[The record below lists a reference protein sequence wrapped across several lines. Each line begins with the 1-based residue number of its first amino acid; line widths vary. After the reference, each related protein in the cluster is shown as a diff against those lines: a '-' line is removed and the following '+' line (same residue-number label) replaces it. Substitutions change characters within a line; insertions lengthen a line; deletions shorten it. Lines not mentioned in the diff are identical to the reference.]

1 MRATALLPLPATII
15 RKEGLIMEFANTV
28 VTLITNIIGCAMFV
42 AFLVGLIYA
51 IRFMLQ
57 VKQEDKE
64 DYERKKEREELEYK
78 GAQLRYQ
85 KLLEDR
91 R

>member
-1 MRATALLPLPATII
+1 M
-15 RKEGLIMEFANTV
+15 
-28 VTLITNIIGCAMFV
+28 CV
-42 AFLVGLIYA
+42 AILVGMIYA

-57 VKQEDKE
+57 VKQQDKE
-64 DYERKKEREELEYK
+64 DYERRKEREELEYK
-78 GAQLRYQ
+78 ESQLRYK

>member
-1 MRATALLPLPATII
+1 MQAAALLPLPATIF
-15 RKEGLIMEFANTV
+15 RNEVFIMEFANKV
-28 VTLITNIIGCAMFV
+28 VTLVFNILGCGMCV
-42 AFLVGLIYA
+42 AILVGMIYA

-57 VKQEDKE
+57 VKQQDKD
-64 DYERKKEREELEYK
+64 DYERRKEREDLEYK
-78 GAQLRYQ
+78 ESQLRYK

>member
-1 MRATALLPLPATII
+1 MRAALLPPATAF
-15 RKEGLIMEFANTV
+15 RKEVSIVEFANNV
-28 VTLITNIIGCAMFV
+28 VTLVFNILGCGMCV
-42 AFLVGLIYA
+42 AILVGMIYA

-57 VKQEDKE
+57 VKQQDKE
-64 DYERKKEREELEYK
+64 DYERKKEKEELEYK
-78 GAQLRYQ
+78 ESQLRYK

>member
-1 MRATALLPLPATII
+1 
-15 RKEGLIMEFANTV
+15 MEFANTV

-57 VKQEDKE
+57 VKQQDKE
-64 DYERKKEREELEYK
+64 DYERKKEKEDLEYK
-78 GAQLRYQ
+78 TSQLRYK

>member
-1 MRATALLPLPATII
+1 
-15 RKEGLIMEFANTV
+15 MEFANNV
-28 VTLITNIIGCAMFV
+28 VTLVFNILGCAMCV
-42 AFLVGLIYA
+42 AILVGMIYA

-57 VKQEDKE
+57 VKQQDKE

-78 GAQLRYQ
+78 ESQLRYK

>member
-1 MRATALLPLPATII
+1 
-15 RKEGLIMEFANTV
+15 MEFANSV
-28 VTLITNIIGCAMFV
+28 VTLIANIIGCAMFV

-64 DYERKKEREELEYK
+64 DYERKKEREALEYK
-78 GAQLRYQ
+78 ESQLRYK
-85 KLLEDR
+85 KLLEDKR
-91 R
+91 

>member
-1 MRATALLPLPATII
+1 MRAAALLPLPATII
-15 RKEGLIMEFANTV
+15 RKEVLIMEFANTV

-78 GAQLRYQ
+78 DAQLRYQ

>member
-1 MRATALLPLPATII
+1 
-15 RKEGLIMEFANTV
+15 MEFANNV
-28 VTLITNIIGCAMFV
+28 ITLIFNIICCGVTV

-57 VKQEDKE
+57 FKQQDKE
-64 DYERKKEREELEYK
+64 DYERKKEREDLEYK
-78 GAQLRYQ
+78 ESQLRYK